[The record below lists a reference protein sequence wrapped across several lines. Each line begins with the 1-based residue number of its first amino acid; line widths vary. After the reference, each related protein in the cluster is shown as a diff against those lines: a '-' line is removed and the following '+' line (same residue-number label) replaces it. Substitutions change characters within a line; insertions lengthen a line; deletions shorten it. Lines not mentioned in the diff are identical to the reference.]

1 MHPGRPMADEDDAV
15 IVEVVSG
22 PRGSGATM
30 EHVRQRT
37 AQAAAEREKVVK
49 ERLERVKAGMEAEQ
63 RKRRAEERS
72 RAEAAKKAKK
82 TEVNLDDLY
91 GGLPPPDPA
100 KDQAMAQ
107 RLKEKENWRSHRFP
121 TLPAED
127 PSKVVFLDVD
137 GVLRPLTAGG
147 FRAMMVDGEWALRAE
162 TADFISSSLLAL
174 RYIIE
179 QTGAI
184 LVLSSEWRRD
194 LPMREGVDN
203 ILMEYEMR
211 PCATW
216 TPTDLQRDMGTDNPF
231 KAFTER
237 RARDISQWLSVNPHV
252 RQWVVIDDINMA
264 AADED
269 RKPGTLLMAPR
280 IVQTHRKIGLTL
292 EQAKAAVKILRGEKL
307 PPQILPVQPS
317 MELTG

>member
-1 MHPGRPMADEDDAV
+1 MADDEAV
-15 IVEVVSG
+15 IIEAVSG
-22 PRGSGATM
+22 SRGSAALM
-30 EHVRQRT
+30 EQVKKRT
-37 AQAAAEREKVVK
+37 AQAAADREKLVK

-63 RKRRAEERS
+63 RKRRAEDRA
-72 RAEAAKKAKK
+72 RAEVTKKAKK
-82 TEVNLDDLY
+82 AEVDLDDLY

-100 KDQAMAQ
+100 KDQALAQ
-107 RLKEKENWRSHRFP
+107 RLKEKENWRTHRFP
-121 TLPAED
+121 VLPVED

-174 RYIIE
+174 RHIIE

-184 LVLSSEWRRD
+184 IVLSSEWRRD
-194 LPMREGVDN
+194 QPMREGVDN

-216 TPTDLQRDMGTDNPF
+216 TPTDLQRDMGTENPF

-237 RARDISQWLSVNPHV
+237 RAREISQWVTANPQV

-307 PPQILPVQPS
+307 PPQILAIQPNI
-317 MELTG
+317 ELTG

>member
-1 MHPGRPMADEDDAV
+1 MADEELV
-15 IVEVVSG
+15 IVEASG
-22 PRGSGATM
+22 SSSSAKPTSSSLDQ
-30 EHVRQRT
+30 VKKRT
-37 AQAAAEREKVVK
+37 AAAAAERERVVK
-49 ERLERVKAGMEAEQ
+49 ERMERVKAGMEQEQ
-63 RKRRAEERS
+63 RKRKAEERS
-72 RAEAAKKAKK
+72 KAEAAKKAKK
-82 TEVNLDDLY
+82 EDIDLDGLY
-91 GGLPPPDPA
+91 GGLPPPDPV
-100 KDQAMAQ
+100 KDQVMQQ
-107 RLKEKENWRSHRFP
+107 RLKEKENWRAHRFP
-121 TLPAED
+121 NLPQED
-127 PSKVVFLDVD
+127 PSKVIFLDVD

-174 RYIIE
+174 RHIVE

-184 LVLSSEWRRD
+184 IVLSSEWRRD
-194 LPMREGVDN
+194 QPMREGVDN
-203 ILMEYEMR
+203 ILIEYEMR

-216 TPTDLQRDMGTDNPF
+216 TPTDLQRDMGTENPF

-237 RARDISQWLSVNPHV
+237 RAREISQWLSHNPQV
-252 RQWVVIDDINMA
+252 RQWVVLDDINMA

-292 EQAKAAVKILRGEKL
+292 EQGKAAIKILRGEKL
-307 PPQILPVQPS
+307 PPQILAVQPN